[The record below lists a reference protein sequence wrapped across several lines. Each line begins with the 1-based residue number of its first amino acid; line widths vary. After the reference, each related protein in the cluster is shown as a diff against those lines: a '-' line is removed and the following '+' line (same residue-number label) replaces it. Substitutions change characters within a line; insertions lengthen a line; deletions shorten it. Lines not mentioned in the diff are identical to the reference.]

1 MAAKTKTTQ
10 KNALI
15 GAQAQPT
22 VLDSTTKLDIDT
34 NKTLIDNIIEAS
46 VSGGLDVGAI
56 DRFTSISNSRD
67 QIYTLIDTMAADA
80 SVSSLIRTY
89 AENVCEPSDDG
100 HIVWC
105 ESSDPNISK
114 FVNYLLNVM
123 NVDKNI
129 FSWAYCLIKYGDV
142 YLKLFRESDYDD
154 PLFDKSKIAN
164 TSAAKNSL
172 HEAVNLSIHKTAD
185 PYSYYVEMVNDP
197 GTMFE
202 LTKYGKTYGY
212 IEVPEAD
219 QTGVNFYQTYVD
231 PSVQGQPLA
240 NYRLK
245 SNDVNIYQAD
255 DYVHACLNDN
265 VSRFPETVELFTNDK
280 DYKNKK
286 AKTTHQYQ
294 VRRGKSL
301 LYDSYKIWREKSL
314 LENSALLNRITR
326 SSVIRNIQVEVGDM
340 SKEQAQQVLRRLK
353 DLFEQK
359 TAINTNNGMAEY
371 TNPGALENNIF
382 TTTHGGQGQITI
394 NSMGGDINVKDLA
407 DLDWWNN
414 KFYASYGIP
423 KQYFGWTDDG
433 AGFNGGTSLTIL
445 SSIFAKGVKR
455 VQNELIQMLS
465 DAISLILI
473 NKGLKSYLNNFVIKM
488 KAPLTQE
495 ELDYRTN
502 LVDRVNAIS
511 NIQSLLSDVE
521 DKSRRLTILK
531 DLLSTL
537 NYGDEV
543 TGEIQKEID
552 ATIKAQ
558 EEAKK
563 TADQENS
570 DTDTEQ
576 PAETEEATEE
586 LDLNN
591 LSESFKFDELGYFTT
606 DEVLTEEAE
615 DLPTPKELDDK
626 EDFTKAETK

>member
-1 MAAKTKTTQ
+1 
-10 KNALI
+10 
-15 GAQAQPT
+15 
-22 VLDSTTKLDIDT
+22 
-34 NKTLIDNIIEAS
+34 
-46 VSGGLDVGAI
+46 
-56 DRFTSISNSRD
+56 
-67 QIYTLIDTMAADA
+67 
-80 SVSSLIRTY
+80 
-89 AENVCEPSDDG
+89 
-100 HIVWC
+100 
-105 ESSDPNISK
+105 
-114 FVNYLLNVM
+114 M

-154 PLFDKSKIAN
+154 PLFDKNKVAN
-164 TSAAKNSL
+164 TNTAKNSL

-286 AKTTHQYQ
+286 AKTAHQYQ

-394 NSMGGDINVKDLA
+394 NSMGGDINVRDLA

-563 TADQENS
+563 VADQENL
-570 DTDTEQ
+570 DTEQ
-576 PAETEEATEE
+576 PTEAEETTEE

-591 LSESFKFDELGYFTT
+591 LSESFKLDELGYFTA
-606 DEVLTEEAE
+606 DEVLTEETE
-615 DLPTPKELDDK
+615 DLPTPEELDDK
-626 EDFTKAETK
+626 EDFTKAEAK